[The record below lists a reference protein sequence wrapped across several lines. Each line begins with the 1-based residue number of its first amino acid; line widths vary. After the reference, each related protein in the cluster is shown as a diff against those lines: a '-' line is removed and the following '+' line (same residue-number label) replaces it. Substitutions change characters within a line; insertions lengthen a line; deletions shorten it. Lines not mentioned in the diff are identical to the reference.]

1 MQEPTPSERLRR
13 VLRTAIADDD
23 WAQSDLD
30 AAVSAYVRDAQEHDI
45 PLPDVRRSLRL
56 HVQQV
61 GLGLSAARY
70 ETIARHVIALA
81 ETAHRGEFRGRHT
94 SQTLS
99 LPESDSE
106 G

>member
-1 MQEPTPSERLRR
+1 MQEPTPSELLRR
-13 VLRTAIADDD
+13 ALRSAIAEEH
-23 WAQSDLD
+23 WASSDLD
-30 AAVSAYVRDAQEHDI
+30 AAVSTYVRDAQAHEI
-45 PLPDVRRSLRL
+45 PLADIRRSLRI

-61 GLGLSAARY
+61 GLGLSAEHY

-81 ETAHRGEFRGRHT
+81 ETAHRGEFRGRHV
-94 SQTLS
+94 SHTLS

>member
-1 MQEPTPSERLRR
+1 VQVPTPSELLRR
-13 VLRTAIADDD
+13 ALRSAIADDD
-23 WAQSDLD
+23 WASSDLD
-30 AAVSAYVRDAQEHDI
+30 AAVSTYVRDAQQHDL
-45 PLPDVRRSLRL
+45 PLAEIRRTLRV

-61 GLGLSAARY
+61 GLGLSAGHY
-70 ETIARHVIALA
+70 ETIARHVVALA
-81 ETAHRGEFRGRHT
+81 ETAHRGEFRGRHI

>member
-1 MQEPTPSERLRR
+1 MQEPTPSENLRR
-13 VLRTAIADDD
+13 ALRSAIAEDD

-30 AAVSAYVRDAQEHDI
+30 AAVTTYVRDAQQHDV
-45 PLPDVRRSLRL
+45 PLADIRRSLRL

-61 GLGLSAARY
+61 GLGLTADRY

-99 LPESDSE
+99 LPDSDSD

>member
-1 MQEPTPSERLRR
+1 MQEPTPSEVLRR
-13 VLRTAIADDD
+13 ALRSAIAEDD

-30 AAVSAYVRDAQEHDI
+30 AAVSTYVRDAQEHALPLDDI
-45 PLPDVRRSLRL
+45 RRSLRI

-61 GLGLSAARY
+61 GLGLSGDRY

-81 ETAHRGEFRGRHT
+81 ETAHRGEFRGRHH

-99 LPESDSE
+99 LPDSE
-106 G
+106 SEG

>member
-13 VLRTAIADDD
+13 SLLSAIAEDD

-30 AAVSAYVRDAQEHDI
+30 SSVSVYVRDAQDHDV
-45 PLPDVRRSLRL
+45 PLADIRRALRI

-61 GLGLSAARY
+61 GLGLTAERY

-81 ETAHRGEFRGRHT
+81 EMAHKGVFRGRHT
-94 SQTLS
+94 TQTVT
-99 LPESDSE
+99 LPESDAE

>member
-1 MQEPTPSERLRR
+1 MQEPTPSENLRR
-13 VLRTAIADDD
+13 ALRSAIAEDD

-30 AAVSAYVRDAQEHDI
+30 AAVSTYVRDAQEHDI
-45 PLPDVRRSLRL
+45 PLTDIRRSLRI

-61 GLGLSAARY
+61 GLGLTAERY

-94 SQTLS
+94 SRTLS
-99 LPESDSE
+99 LPESESE